1 LTTDPHGMRETRA
14 QATGIRHLWPTF
26 LVGATHMA
34 IASAMTPLIPL
45 YAASRG
51 ASPTVIG
58 IIAASAGLLPF
69 LLGVWAGAG
78 ADAIGAR
85 RMGVGGAVTL
95 AASAVLIARAPS
107 LGIIAL
113 GTGIAGVANSILIVA
128 NQTSVA
134 HGSRAED
141 RDRHFGVFA
150 FWVALGQMTGPLA
163 GGLIAEARSITTA
176 LYVCAVLA
184 AVPAMLALWQV
195 PAPRRAGGADPVL
208 IWSARH
214 AYGAAWNLAKR
225 ADLRFIMWIAFII
238 VFAWSVKSS
247 FYPLYLQ
254 SVGLPKSAIGLIFS
268 CMGAGSVIVRPLT
281 GTLSARLGRS
291 RVLLG
296 AVATAA
302 AALGITPFLR
312 TFWLLAAAAT
322 AAGMAWGLTQPL
334 TMSLMAGS
342 VAPRE
347 RGLALSLRMTSNRF
361 GEVASPLLFGALVTQ
376 LGLGS
381 AFFLSAAALAV
392 GIWII
397 AGRTWITAGASALT
411 PRPEENPSETP
422 NSP

>member
-1 LTTDPHGMRETRA
+1 M
-14 QATGIRHLWPTF
+14 RHLWPTF
-26 LVGATHMA
+26 GLAATHMT

-58 IIAASAGLLPF
+58 MIAASAGLLPF

-78 ADAIGAR
+78 ADALGAR
-85 RMGVGGAVTL
+85 RMGVAGATTL
-95 AASAVLIARAPS
+95 AASAVLIAQAS
-107 LGIIAL
+107 SWGIIAL
-113 GTGIAGVANSILIVA
+113 GTGIAGVANNILIVA

-134 HGSRAED
+134 HGSRAEE

-150 FWVALGQMTGPLA
+150 FWVALGQMTGPLV
-163 GGLIAEARSITTA
+163 GGLIAEARSMTTA
-176 LYVCAVLA
+176 LYVCAGLA
-184 AVPAMLALWQV
+184 SVPATLALWQV
-195 PAPRRAGGADPVL
+195 PGPRRDAGGDQVL
-208 IWSARH
+208 IWNARH

-254 SVGLPKSAIGLIFS
+254 SVGLPKSTIGLIFS
-268 CMGAGSVIVRPLT
+268 CMGAGSVVVRPLT
-281 GTLSARLGRS
+281 GTLSTRLGRG

-302 AALGITPFLR
+302 AALGVTPFLR

-322 AAGMAWGLTQPL
+322 TAGMAWGLTQPL

-361 GEVASPLLFGALVTQ
+361 GEVVSPLMFGALVTQ
-376 LGLGS
+376 LGLSS

-397 AGRTWITAGASALT
+397 AGRASGTAGHGHPA
-411 PRPEENPSETP
+411 PRV
-422 NSP
+422 